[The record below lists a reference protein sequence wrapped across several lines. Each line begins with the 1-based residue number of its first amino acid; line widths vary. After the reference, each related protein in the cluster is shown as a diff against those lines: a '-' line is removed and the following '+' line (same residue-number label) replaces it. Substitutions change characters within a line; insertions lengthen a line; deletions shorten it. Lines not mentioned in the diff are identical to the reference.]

1 MSNEDEK
8 YELTRKK
15 LTTNQLRKFSGL
27 DYLSE
32 KEANKIIE
40 SLYQLSL
47 LAYDIFQS
55 KLNKKTK

>member
-15 LTTNQLRKFSGL
+15 LTTNQLRKFSEL
-27 DYLSE
+27 EHLSE
-32 KEANKIIE
+32 EEADEIIE
-40 SLYQLSL
+40 SLHQLSL
-47 LAYDIFQS
+47 LAYDIFHN